1 MEKLPEWGYERTA
14 DYYHKWET
22 LPNCQIIEGDYTD
35 FFLTSDAMIHDSGS
49 FLVEYISTNKPSLY
63 MVRNKSILRGFSPF
77 ADLIVNCHYLSFNK
91 NDIEN
96 FINKVVIGC
105 DDYLKDKRQQ
115 LIKEHLL
122 PPNGKSA
129 SQNIFEEINKLIN
142 KHL

>member
-1 MEKLPEWGYERTA
+1 
-14 DYYHKWET
+14 
-22 LPNCQIIEGDYTD
+22 
-35 FFLTSDAMIHDSGS
+35 MIHDSGS

-122 PPNGKSA
+122 HQMGKVPVK
-129 SQNIFEEINKLIN
+129 IF
-142 KHL
+142 